1 MIDGEVLT
9 ETSVTGIVNDID
21 ESIIGDV
28 NNTENLVLS
37 TDINTI
43 MVVDKLPQVEVNGV
57 LYLVKEVVSTIT
69 NLYPS
74 QKENATSDGFT
85 VTFKNENVIVNGS
98 NDTKSVLGS
107 TKQFAMNLEANK
119 QYYLQFTEES
129 GTMDD
134 ANRTAKSDG
143 IVFSVWLT
151 GYDSSG
157 NATDIISG
165 IERDANGIFE
175 KYIFTPTQQYV
186 SYTLQFQI
194 KKYVT
199 CSNWTLSVVVA
210 EEEENL
216 L

>member
-1 MIDGEVLT
+1 MISGEVLSDAT
-9 ETSVTGIVNDID
+9 VTGDVV
-21 ESIIGDV
+21 ESNVTGDV
-28 NNTENLVLS
+28 AVNNSVSSNIIS
-37 TDINTI
+37 SI
-43 MVVDKLPQVEVNGV
+43 MVVDELPTTEIEGV
-57 LYLVKEVVSTIT
+57 LYLVKEIVATIT

-74 QKENATSDGFT
+74 QEENATSDGFT

-134 ANRTAKSDG
+134 ANRIAKSDG
-143 IVFSVWLT
+143 IVSTVWLT

-175 KYIFTPTQQYV
+175 KYIFTPTQQYA

-210 EEEENL
+210 EEKNL

>member
-1 MIDGEVLT
+1 MISGEVLT
-9 ETSVTGIVNDID
+9 DGTVTGNVNNAENNNITSNIVN
-21 ESIIGDV
+21 S
-28 NNTENLVLS
+28 
-37 TDINTI
+37 I
-43 MVVDKLPQVEVNGV
+43 MVVEKLPEVEVEGV
-57 LYLVKEVVSTIT
+57 LYLVKEVVATIT

-74 QKENATSDGFT
+74 QEENATSDGFT

-134 ANRTAKSDG
+134 TNRTAKSDG

-165 IERDANGIFE
+165 IERDANEIFE
-175 KYIFTPTQQYV
+175 KYIFTPTQQYA
-186 SYTLQFQI
+186 SYILQFQI

>member
-1 MIDGEVLT
+1 MINGEILT
-9 ETSVTGIVNDID
+9 EKSVTGNINNENVTGN
-21 ESIIGDV
+21 V
-28 NNTENLVLS
+28 NNAEYSVIS
-37 TDINTI
+37 TDVNTI
-43 MVVDKLPQVEVNGV
+43 MVVDKLPQVEVDGV

-143 IVFSVWLT
+143 IVSTVWLT

-157 NATDIISG
+157 SATDIISG

-175 KYIFTPTQQYV
+175 KYIFTPTQQYA

-210 EEEENL
+210 EEENL